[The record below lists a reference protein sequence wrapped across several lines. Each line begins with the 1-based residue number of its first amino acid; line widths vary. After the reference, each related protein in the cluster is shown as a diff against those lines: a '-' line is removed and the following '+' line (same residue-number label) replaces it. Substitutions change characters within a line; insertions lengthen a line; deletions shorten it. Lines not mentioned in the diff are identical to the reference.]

1 MGRKPWCCKI
11 HLVAEHPRQWS
22 ETAGESEAEEGEGEE
37 GEVIQE
43 GVVAGIFHD
52 GIKSGVECQCY
63 ANCSMIGHYICYFAP
78 L

>member
-22 ETAGESEAEEGEGEE
+22 ETASESEAEEGEGEE

-43 GVVAGIFHD
+43 GVVARILHD
-52 GIKSGVECQCY
+52 GIKY
-63 ANCSMIGHYICYFAP
+63 
-78 L
+78 